1 MQTFTK
7 GLTALSLLSLAAPAA
22 VAADSK
28 PNILWIVTDDQRADA
43 LACYNKAKTGKEES
57 RYGYVSSP
65 ELDKLAKEGTLFTN
79 SYCNSPVSASSRSSM
94 HSGLY
99 TYHRGV
105 LVFEY
110 HHIHPDF
117 MTPTMPEYL
126 KELGYNTMGFGK
138 IGVRLREKDPKTGK
152 MVSKNPYETFF
163 NVTDY
168 DKAGL
173 TDWTKKTIW
182 SGENAGTIQYYYGP
196 DGKADTYYSDRKGKE
211 LTTQDIAD
219 QERVA
224 KKFDHLNRYFADGRV
239 ARSTILGGVS
249 SQPSHQTSDG
259 YITQDAQR
267 YLATQDKPFKSLMGT
282 EIDGPKSSQ
291 PQLLYMGYHFPHT
304 PVLPSASF
312 RERFKEKSYT
322 LPLFDKEEYEKMP
335 GQMQKWCTTAGT
347 YEMSDKDKESFIR
360 DYYAF
365 CAMGDSLI
373 GETVRSFKD
382 YCKQNKQEYV
392 ILIATGDHG
401 WHLGEQGVCAKGQ
414 GFLSS
419 THTAV
424 IVVGSDKKKFPKN
437 KIVDTPIEYVDFLP
451 TFVSAAGGDLTSDK
465 FKHLDGYD
473 LVDVISGKRAP
484 REYTI
489 SELGSNVHMRTK
501 DFMFTMQNRRAPKVI
516 NAAAIEKEY
525 KRMMNLPLEQLNA
538 GLYDLRVDPLER
550 NNVALDPK
558 YRELAE
564 WFHKKLGTIA
574 LGDER
579 IEVDWKEMNSYYKS
593 SFGIGSDNKKFDAP
607 ASIIPKVKVK

>member
-1 MQTFTK
+1 MRTITK
-7 GLTALSLLSLAAPAA
+7 GLAALSLLSCAAPC
-22 VAADSK
+22 VAAESQ
-28 PNILWIVTDDQRADA
+28 PNILWILTDDHRADA
-43 LACYNKAKTGKEES
+43 LACYNKAKTGTEEN

-138 IGVRLREKDPKTGK
+138 IGVRLREKDEKSGK
-152 MVSKNPYETFF
+152 MVSRNPYETFF
-163 NVTDY
+163 SVTEY
-168 DKAGL
+168 DAKNL
-173 TDWTKKTIW
+173 TDWHKRTIW
-182 SGENAGTIQYYYGP
+182 GGENAGTIQYFPNP
-196 DGKADTYYSDRKGKE
+196 DGTIDSYYSDRKDKE
-211 LTTQDIAD
+211 LTQKDLED
-219 QERVA
+219 QERVS
-224 KKFDHLNRYFADGRV
+224 KKFEHLNRYFADGRV
-239 ARSTILGGVS
+239 ARSTILGGKS

-267 YLATQDKPFKSLMGT
+267 YLEAQDKPFESLMGRK
-282 EIDGPKSSQ
+282 IDGPKSSQ
-291 PQLLYMGYHFPHT
+291 PQMLYMGYHFPHT

-312 RERFKEKSYT
+312 RERFKDKNYK
-322 LPLFDKEEYEKMP
+322 LPLFDKEEYDKMP
-335 GQMQKWCTTAGT
+335 PSMQKWCTTAGT

-373 GETVRSFKD
+373 GATVNSFKD
-382 YCKQNKQEYV
+382 YCKRNKQEYV
-392 ILIATGDHG
+392 ILITTGDHG

-414 GFLSS
+414 GFISS
-419 THTAV
+419 THTAT
-424 IVVGSDKKKFPKN
+424 ILIGSDKKKYPKN
-437 KIVDTPIEYVDFLP
+437 RVVDVPMEHVDFLP
-451 TFVSAAGGDLTSDK
+451 TFVAAGGGDLSSDK
-465 FKHLDGYD
+465 FKHLDGYN
-473 LVDVISGKRAP
+473 LVDVISGKQAP
-484 REYTI
+484 REYVI
-489 SELGSNVHMRTK
+489 SELGSNSHMRTK

-516 NAAAIEKEY
+516 DPVLIEKEY
-525 KRMMNLPLEQLNA
+525 KRMMNLPLDKLNCA
-538 GLYDLRVDPLER
+538 LYDLRVDPLER

-558 YRELAE
+558 YKELAE
-564 WFHKKLGTIA
+564 WFHKKLGTIV

-579 IEVDWKEMNSYYKS
+579 IEVDWTQMNSYYKS

-607 ASIIPKVKVK
+607 ESIIPKVK